1 MSLSGEP
8 ASTHSPAAGRPMVTY
23 IRPTRGWSGIDL
35 RELWRYRELI
45 YFLVWRDVKV
55 RYKQSLL
62 GAGWAIL
69 QPFLTM
75 VVFSIFFGRFLGVPT
90 DGSPYPVFSYA
101 ALLPW
106 QLVEAGVSKAGT
118 SLVAGRNL
126 VTKVYFPRI
135 AIPMAPILAG
145 LLDFLLAAVVFL
157 GMIVYYQMRPGLAVL
172 ALPIFLLVTVMTT
185 VGVSLWLAALN
196 VSYRDVAFVIPF
208 LVRVWFFVTPITY
221 PVSVVPVA
229 YQPLYWMNPMVG
241 VVEGFRWSLYAA
253 ADGSVFP
260 WGLMAISAAVA
271 LGLMVT
277 GTAFF
282 RRMERTFADL
292 V

>member
-1 MSLSGEP
+1 MSLEP
-8 ASTHSPAAGRPMVTY
+8 QAAPADRPLVTY
-23 IRPTRGWSGIDL
+23 IRASRGWSGIDL

-62 GAGWAIL
+62 GALWAIL

-75 VVFSIFFGRFLGVPT
+75 VVFSIFFGRFMGIPT

-106 QLVEAGVSKAGT
+106 QVLESGVSKAGT

-145 LLDFLLAAVVFL
+145 LVDFALASVVYL
-157 GMIVYYQMRPGLAVL
+157 GMIVYYQVRPGWEILL
-172 ALPIFLLVTVMTT
+172 LPAFLLVTVMTT

-196 VSYRDVAFVIPF
+196 VSYRDVAFIIPF
-208 LVRVWFFVTPITY
+208 LVRVWFFVTPVTY
-221 PVSVVPVA
+221 PVSVVPA
-229 YQPLYWMNPMVG
+229 PYQPLYWMNPMVG
-241 VVEGFRWSLYAA
+241 VVEGFRWSLYGAGKGA
-253 ADGSVFP
+253 VLP
-260 WGLMAISAAVA
+260 WNLMAISAGVA
-271 LGLMVT
+271 LVLVVT

>member
-1 MSLSGEP
+1 MKLEP
-8 ASTHSPAAGRPMVTY
+8 QAAQAERPMITY
-23 IRPTRGWSGIDL
+23 IRATRGWSGVDV

-55 RYKQSLL
+55 RYKQTLL
-62 GAGWAIL
+62 GALWAIL

-75 VVFSIFFGRFLGVPT
+75 VVFSVFFGRFIGVPT

-106 QLVEAGVSKAGT
+106 QLLEAGVSKAGT

-145 LLDFLLAAVVFL
+145 LVDFALAAVVYL
-157 GMIVYYQMRPGLAVL
+157 GMIVYYQVRPGWEVL
-172 ALPIFLLVTVMTT
+172 ALPAFLLVTIMTT

-208 LVRVWFFVTPITY
+208 LVRVWFFVTPVTY
-221 PVSVVPVA
+221 PVSVVPQA

-253 ADGSVFP
+253 GEGVVFP
-260 WGLMAISAAVA
+260 WNLMAISAGVA
-271 LGLMVT
+271 LVLVVT

>member
-1 MSLSGEP
+1 MSDLVRIATERNLGLLQARESVD
-8 ASTHSPAAGRPMVTY
+8 AA
-23 IRPTRGWSGIDL
+23 RGAYTS
-35 RELWRYRELI
+35 
-45 YFLVWRDVKV
+45 
-55 RYKQSLL
+55 
-62 GAGWAIL
+62 
-69 QPFLTM
+69 
-75 VVFSIFFGRFLGVPT
+75 
-90 DGSPYPVFSYA
+90 SYA

-106 QLVEAGVSKAGT
+106 QVLESGVSKAGT

-145 LLDFLLAAVVFL
+145 LVDFALASVVYL
-157 GMIVYYQMRPGLAVL
+157 GMIVYYQVRPGWEIFL
-172 ALPIFLLVTVMTT
+172 LPAFLLVTVMTT

-196 VSYRDVAFVIPF
+196 VAYRDVAFVIPF
-208 LVRVWFFVTPITY
+208 LVRVWFFVTPVTY
-221 PVSVVPVA
+221 SVSVVPA
-229 YQPLYWMNPMVG
+229 PYQPLYWMNPMVG

-253 ADGSVFP
+253 GEGAVFP
-260 WGLMAISAAVA
+260 WNLMAISAGVA
-271 LGLMVT
+271 LLLVVT

>member
-1 MSLSGEP
+1 MRSGLPQVPAVSGVEP
-8 ASTHSPAAGRPMVTY
+8 LVTH
-23 IRPTRGWSGIDL
+23 IRPSRGWSGIDF
-35 RELWRYRELI
+35 RELWLYRELI

-62 GAGWAIL
+62 GAAWAIL

-75 VVFSIFFGRFLGVPT
+75 VVFSVFFGRFLGVPT

-106 QLVEAGVSKAGT
+106 QLLESGVSKAGT

-126 VTKVYFPRI
+126 VTKVYFPRL

-145 LLDFLLAAVVFL
+145 LVDFLLAGTVFL
-157 GMIVYYQMRPGLAVL
+157 GMVVYYQVRPGIEILSLPLFVL
-172 ALPIFLLVTVMTT
+172 VALMTT
-185 VGVSLWLAALN
+185 IGSSLWLAALN
-196 VSYRDVAFVIPF
+196 VSFRDIAFVIPF

-221 PVSVVPVA
+221 PVSVVPES
-229 YQPLYWMNPMVG
+229 YQLLYWFNPMVG
-241 VVEGFRWSLYAA
+241 VVEGFRWGLYAA
-253 ADGSVFP
+253 ADGAVFP
-260 WGLMAISAAVA
+260 WSLMSISVAVS
-271 LGLMVT
+271 LVLLLT

>member
-1 MSLSGEP
+1 MSVEP
-8 ASTHSPAAGRPMVTY
+8 QAAPADSPLVTY
-23 IRPTRGWSGIDL
+23 IRASRGWSGIDL

-62 GAGWAIL
+62 GALWAIL

-75 VVFSIFFGRFLGVPT
+75 VVFSIFFGRFMGVPT

-106 QLVEAGVSKAGT
+106 QVLESGVSKAGT

-145 LLDFLLAAVVFL
+145 LVDFALAAVVYL
-157 GMIVYYQMRPGLAVL
+157 GMIVYYQVRPGWEIIL
-172 ALPIFLLVTVMTT
+172 LPAFLLVAVMTT
-185 VGVSLWLAALN
+185 VGASLWLAALN
-196 VSYRDVAFVIPF
+196 VAYRDVAFVIPF
-208 LVRVWFFVTPITY
+208 LVRVWFFVTPVTY
-221 PVSVVPVA
+221 PVSVVPEP
-229 YQPLYWMNPMVG
+229 YQTLYWMNPMVG

-253 ADGSVFP
+253 GEGAVLP
-260 WGLMAISAAVA
+260 WNLMAVSAGVA
-271 LGLMVT
+271 LVLVVT

>member
-1 MSLSGEP
+1 MSLEP
-8 ASTHSPAAGRPMVTY
+8 QAAPVDRPLVTY
-23 IRPTRGWSGIDL
+23 IRASRGWSGIDL
-35 RELWRYRELI
+35 RELWRFRELI

-62 GAGWAIL
+62 GALWAIL

-75 VVFSIFFGRFLGVPT
+75 VIFSIFFGRFLGVPT

-106 QLVEAGVSKAGT
+106 QVLESGVSKAGT

-145 LLDFLLAAVVFL
+145 LVDFALAAVVYL
-157 GMIVYYQMRPGLAVL
+157 GMFVYYQMRPSWEILL
-172 ALPIFLLVTVMTT
+172 LPAFLLVTLMTT
-185 VGVSLWLAALN
+185 IGVSLWLAALN

-221 PVSVVPVA
+221 SVSVVPEP

-253 ADGSVFP
+253 GQGAVFP
-260 WGLMAISAAVA
+260 WNLMAISAGVA
-271 LGLMVT
+271 LVLVVT

>member
-1 MSLSGEP
+1 MNVESR
-8 ASTHSPAAGRPMVTY
+8 AAQADRPLVTY
-23 IRPTRGWSGIDL
+23 IRPSRGWSGIDL
-35 RELWRYRELI
+35 RELWRYRELV

-55 RYKQSLL
+55 RYKQTLL
-62 GAGWAIL
+62 GALWAIL

-75 VVFSIFFGRFLGVPT
+75 VVFTVFFGRFIGVPT

-106 QLVEAGVSKAGT
+106 QLLEAGVSKAGT

-145 LLDFLLAAVVFL
+145 LVDFALAAVVFL
-157 GMIVYYQMRPGLAVL
+157 GMYVYYQVRPSWELL
-172 ALPIFLLVTVMTT
+172 ALPFFLLVTVMTT

-208 LVRVWFFVTPITY
+208 LVRVWFFVTPVTY
-221 PVSVVPVA
+221 PVSVVPEA
-229 YQPLYWMNPMVG
+229 YQALYWMNPMVG

-253 ADGSVFP
+253 AEGTVFP
-260 WGLMAISAAVA
+260 WTLMAISTGVA
-271 LGLMVT
+271 LVLVVT
-277 GTAFF
+277 GTAYF

>member
-1 MSLSGEP
+1 MITQLG
-8 ASTHSPAAGRPMVTY
+8 TSPSERPMVTT
-23 IRPTRGWSGIDL
+23 IRPSRGWSGIDL

-55 RYKQSLL
+55 RYKQTLL
-62 GAGWAIL
+62 GALWAIL

-75 VVFSIFFGRFLGVPT
+75 VVFSIFFGRFMGVPT

-106 QLVEAGVSKAGT
+106 QVLESGVSKAGT

-145 LLDFLLAAVVFL
+145 LVDFALASVVFV
-157 GMIVYYQMRPGLAVL
+157 GMFFYYQVRPGWEVL
-172 ALPIFLLVTVMTT
+172 ALPLFLLVTLMTT
-185 VGVSLWLAALN
+185 VGASLWLAALN
-196 VSYRDVAFVIPF
+196 VSYRDVAFIIPF

-221 PVSVVPVA
+221 PVSVVPEA
-229 YQPLYWMNPMVG
+229 LQPLYWMNPMTG

-253 ADGSVFP
+253 AEGAVFP
-260 WGLMAISAAVA
+260 WSLMAISAGVA
-271 LGLMVT
+271 LLLLAT

>member
-1 MSLSGEP
+1 MSLEP
-8 ASTHSPAAGRPMVTY
+8 QAAPVDRPLVTY
-23 IRPTRGWSGIDL
+23 IRASRGWSGIDL
-35 RELWRYRELI
+35 RELWRFRELI

-62 GAGWAIL
+62 GALWAIL

-75 VVFSIFFGRFLGVPT
+75 VIFSIFFGRFLGVPT

-106 QLVEAGVSKAGT
+106 QVLESGVSKAGT

-145 LLDFLLAAVVFL
+145 LVDFALAAVVYL
-157 GMIVYYQMRPGLAVL
+157 GMFVYYQMRPSWEILL
-172 ALPIFLLVTVMTT
+172 LPAFLLVTLMTT
-185 VGVSLWLAALN
+185 IGVSLWLAALN

-221 PVSVVPVA
+221 SVSVVPEP

-253 ADGSVFP
+253 GQGAVFP
-260 WGLMAISAAVA
+260 WNLMAISAGVA
-271 LGLMVT
+271 LVLVVT
-277 GTAFF
+277 GTVFF